1 MKENGT
7 TKVGWEGQQNP
18 YYKKKKI
25 LLSPLY
31 VEKVQTSM
39 YFHSES
45 AINNFKDF
53 DTYFLWS
60 HHLGFEILILYDL
73 KIRQKIPTF
82 DAKAGGKGPR
92 NFFPFH
98 FFPVYLGV
106 GLVEINLTFILHMN
120 FFMKVYFSNNLHFGS
135 WRISQ

>member
-45 AINNFKDF
+45 AINNIKDF

-92 NFFPFH
+92 NF
-98 FFPVYLGV
+98 
-106 GLVEINLTFILHMN
+106 
-120 FFMKVYFSNNLHFGS
+120 
-135 WRISQ
+135 

>member
-1 MKENGT
+1 MALPRSAGRVNKT
-7 TKVGWEGQQNP
+7 PTIR
-18 YYKKKKI
+18 KKSREPSKY

-31 VEKVQTSM
+31 VEIVQTSM

-45 AINNFKDF
+45 AINNIKDF

-82 DAKAGGKGPR
+82 DKGPR
-92 NFFPFH
+92 KFFPFH
-98 FFPVYLGV
+98 FFPVYLWV
-106 GLVEINLTFILHMN
+106 GWL
-120 FFMKVYFSNNLHFGS
+120 K
-135 WRISQ
+135 